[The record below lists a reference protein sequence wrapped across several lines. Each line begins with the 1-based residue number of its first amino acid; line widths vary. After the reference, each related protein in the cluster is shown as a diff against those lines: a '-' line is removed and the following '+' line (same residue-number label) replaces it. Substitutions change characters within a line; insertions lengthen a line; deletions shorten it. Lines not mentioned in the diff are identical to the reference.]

1 MNLDSLIKGFGLT
14 QNILTI
20 ILLLII
26 LFYVLTIN
34 KNLSLM
40 ELFSLGGQQT
50 DKESRSRA
58 FKKLNEKK
66 RAFKNL
72 KHPYVSCPLEDG
84 RYLISCKDK
93 EDVPITDE
101 AKNAFKTLN
110 VKTIACS
117 SGNYQIACM
126 PSKL

>member
-40 ELFSLGGQQT
+40 ELFSLGGQDVRQGAHRT
-50 DKESRSRA
+50 KIL
-58 FKKLNEKK
+58 KK
-66 RAFKNL
+66 
-72 KHPYVSCPLEDG
+72 
-84 RYLISCKDK
+84 
-93 EDVPITDE
+93 
-101 AKNAFKTLN
+101 
-110 VKTIACS
+110 
-117 SGNYQIACM
+117 
-126 PSKL
+126 